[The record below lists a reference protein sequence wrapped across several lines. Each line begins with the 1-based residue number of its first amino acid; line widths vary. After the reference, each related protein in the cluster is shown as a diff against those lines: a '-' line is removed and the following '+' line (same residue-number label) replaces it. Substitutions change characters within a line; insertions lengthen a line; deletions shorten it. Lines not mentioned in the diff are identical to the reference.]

1 MAGFWFNDLLAEA
14 GISVEH
20 TRLVRH
26 QDSRGTTPYRLWLAQ
41 DRSLERYQQIQSRR
55 PFDIGDWLASFV
67 ATPWAETL
75 FVGMYRVTGLGRVLA
90 GEIDPVG
97 GHAVG
102 GLNDYRIEPCAELK
116 EHAGRLVIEWG
127 SGYRTWVQRARN
139 QNKSVIELRRSSA
152 IDSQF
157 PGFARFRHS
166 IRELDSV
173 PQRWRDAL
181 AAVNGVY
188 LLASTSTGKLY
199 VGSAYGSQGFWG
211 RWEDYFRTGHGG
223 NVGLLPIRDEDMQVS
238 ILEVASS
245 TASEKEILELEALWK
260 DRMLSRQFGLNRN

>member
-14 GISVEH
+14 EIPVEH

-26 QDSRGTTPYRLWLAQ
+26 QDSRGTTPYRLWLTQ
-41 DRSLERYQQIQSRR
+41 DQSLERYQQIQSKR
-55 PFDIGDWLASFV
+55 PFAIGNWLASFV

-75 FVGMYRVTGLGRVLA
+75 FIGMYRVTGLGIVPA

-97 GHAVG
+97 GHDVSG
-102 GLNDYRIEPCAELK
+102 MNDYKIEHCPALEAY
-116 EHAGRLVIEWG
+116 AGRLLIAWG
-127 SGYRTWVQRARN
+127 SGYRSWVQLAKR
-139 QNKSVIELRRSSA
+139 QNKSIVELRRSSA
-152 IDSQF
+152 VDPEF
-157 PGFARFRHS
+157 PGFAHFRHS
-166 IRELDSV
+166 IRALNLV

-181 AAVNGVY
+181 AAVNGIY

-199 VGSAYGSQGFWG
+199 VGSACGTRGFWG

-223 NVGLLPIRDEDMQVS
+223 NVGLLPIVDEDMQVS

-245 TASEKEILELEALWK
+245 TASEKEILALEALWK
-260 DRMLSRQFGLNRN
+260 DRLLSRQFGLNHN